1 MKKVIIAIIIF
12 LIALFYVLRSE
23 KAQSF
28 LDDLSK
34 EHSVDLIQ

>member
-12 LIALFYVLRSE
+12 LIALFYALRSE

-34 EHSVDLIQ
+34 THSVDIIQ

>member
-12 LIALFYVLRSE
+12 LIALFYALRSE

-28 LDDLSK
+28 LDDLRDTHK
-34 EHSVDLIQ
+34 VNLIQ